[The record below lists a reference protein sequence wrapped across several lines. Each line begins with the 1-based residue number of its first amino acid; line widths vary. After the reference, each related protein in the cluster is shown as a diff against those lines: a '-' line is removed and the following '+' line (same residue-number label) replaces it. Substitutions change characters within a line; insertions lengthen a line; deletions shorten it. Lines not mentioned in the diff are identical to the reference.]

1 MFAAMPRAKQ
11 RVRPMSLQPQAHSPK
26 SPLESYLHV
35 LHALMLR
42 DMRTRFGASLW
53 GYGVVVLWPCVH
65 VIMLITIYT
74 FQKLPAPLGDDRAMF
89 FATGAV
95 PVLVFQY
102 ISREVMK
109 SVIINRPLTYYPQVK
124 LFDLLF
130 SRILVE
136 IVTGFL
142 ALIVIASVLVA
153 MGTNPVPAYPFT
165 AVCGYIAAIILG
177 IGVGTINVAIIGFFP
192 GWLLGYALFSIILY
206 VSSGVMF
213 LPSFLPDKIYYWM
226 KYNPA
231 LQVSEWI
238 RSAYYPTAGIQVDY
252 LYVLMFGLTCITIGL
267 FLVKTVVSKMQA

>member
-1 MFAAMPRAKQ
+1 
-11 RVRPMSLQPQAHSPK
+11 MSLPSQAHVPK

-35 LHALMLR
+35 LHALILR
-42 DMRTRFGASLW
+42 DMRTRFGASMW
-53 GYGVVVLWPCVH
+53 GYAVVVLWPCVH

-74 FQKLPAPLGDDRAMF
+74 FQKVPAPLGDDRAMF

-109 SVIINRPLTYYPQVK
+109 SVIMNRPLTYYPQVK

-142 ALIVIASVLVA
+142 ALLVIALVLVA
-153 MGTNPVPAYPFT
+153 MGTNPVPTYPFT
-165 AVCGYIAAIILG
+165 AVCGYLAAIVLG

-213 LPSFLPDKIYYWM
+213 MPSYLPDKIYYWM

-238 RSAYYPTAGIQVDY
+238 RSAYYPGSGIQVDY
-252 LYVLMFGLTCITIGL
+252 LYVLLFGLTCITIGL

>member
-1 MFAAMPRAKQ
+1 MLLPSQDSR
-11 RVRPMSLQPQAHSPK
+11 PK
-26 SPLESYLHV
+26 SQAESYLHV
-35 LHALMLR
+35 LNALILR

-65 VIMLITIYT
+65 VALLIIIYT
-74 FQKLPAPLGDDRAMF
+74 FQKIPAPLGDDRAMF

-109 SVIINRPLTYYPQVK
+109 SVLINRPLTYYPQVK
-124 LFDLLF
+124 LFDLIF

-142 ALIVIASVLVA
+142 ALLVIVSVLFA
-153 MGTNPVPAYPFT
+153 TGTNPVPAEPFN
-165 AVCGYIAAIILG
+165 AVCGYIAAIVLG
-177 IGVGTINVAIIGFFP
+177 IGMGTINVAIIGFFP
-192 GWLLGYALFSIILY
+192 GWLLGYALVGILIY

-213 LPSFLPDKIYYWM
+213 LPSYMPDKIYYWM

-231 LQVSEWI
+231 LQLAEWV
-238 RSAYYPTAGIQVDY
+238 RSAYYPAAGLQVDY
-252 LYVLMFGLTCITIGL
+252 LYVIMFGLSCITLGL
-267 FLVKTVVSKMQA
+267 FLVNTVVRKLQG

>member
-1 MFAAMPRAKQ
+1 MLPIPNPNSQK
-11 RVRPMSLQPQAHSPK
+11 SLV
-26 SPLESYLHV
+26 ESYLHA

-65 VIMLITIYT
+65 IFMLIAIYT
-74 FQKLPAPLGDDRAMF
+74 FQKLAAPLGDNRALF

-109 SVIINRPLTYYPQVK
+109 AVVMNRPLTYYPQVK
-124 LFDLLF
+124 LFDVIF
-130 SRILVE
+130 ARILVE

-142 ALIVIASVLVA
+142 ALLVVATVLLCI
-153 MGTNPVPAYPFT
+153 GSNPVPFNPFQAMCAYLS
-165 AVCGYIAAIILG
+165 AIILG
-177 IGVGTINVAIIGFFP
+177 IGIGTINVAIIGFFP
-192 GWLLGYALFSIILY
+192 GWMIGYALISILLY

-226 KYNPA
+226 KYNPV
-231 LQVSEWI
+231 LQLAEWM
-238 RSAYYPTAGIQVDY
+238 RSVYYPYAGIEIDS
-252 LYVLMFGLTCITIGL
+252 LYIILCALTSITIGL
-267 FLVKTVVSKMQA
+267 LLVKHVVTKMTA